1 MPVALEIGPV
11 GRIPSAMAQVLH
23 RVAQESLTNVLR
35 HAPGAS
41 TTVTLRSGADR
52 AVLVVENAPVPA
64 APPASSTPVTGTPDS
79 DGGGGDGDSDGQ
91 SRADRSAHRGFG
103 LIGMRDRVADL
114 GGSFIA
120 GPTDE
125 GGWRAMAELPIVPE

>member
-1 MPVALEIGPV
+1 M
-11 GRIPSAMAQVLH
+11 
-23 RVAQESLTNVLR
+23 AQESLTNVLR

-91 SRADRSAHRGFG
+91 SRADRPAHRGFGQNAFEDAESRADRPAHRGFG

-114 GGSFIA
+114 GGSFTA